1 MSRTNLTCCP
11 ADRAVQ
17 VREGEGWRLAFNPL
31 RQPFPVLVGGRHWA
45 AELSL
50 AEAQVFQG
58 AVARLVQQHA
68 DLVDQ
73 LMAEESLSLELET
86 PLAGGRLW
94 LTLEGDRT
102 QWSLGFVLT
111 PEPGVR
117 GLEGH
122 WEAGATAAFAA
133 ALGALRL
140 APAETDELGASHR
153 HC

>member
-31 RQPFPVLVGGRHWA
+31 RQPFPLLVGGRHWA

-102 QWSLGFVLT
+102 QWSMGFVLT
-111 PEPGVR
+111 PELGVR

-133 ALGALRL
+133 ALAALCL